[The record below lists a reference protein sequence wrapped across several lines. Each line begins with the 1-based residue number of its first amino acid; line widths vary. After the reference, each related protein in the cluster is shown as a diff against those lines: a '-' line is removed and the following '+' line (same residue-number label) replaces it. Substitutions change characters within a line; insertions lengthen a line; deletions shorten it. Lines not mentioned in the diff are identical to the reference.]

1 MKQLKWYGHVQ
12 GMEERRLTK
21 KVMKWNPPGRRKRG
35 RTKATWAE
43 RIRGLM
49 RERGLIEEDWKDRHK
64 WKKKI
69 IVKWAH
75 EGAEMSNNLL
85 NNNNNNI

>member
-43 RIRGLM
+43 RM
-49 RERGLIEEDWKDRHK
+49 D
-64 WKKKI
+64 
-69 IVKWAH
+69 
-75 EGAEMSNNLL
+75 
-85 NNNNNNI
+85 